1 MTWPL
6 RARQEA
12 HRALSARLSPSGR
25 SGSRRLNSRDGRAGT
40 VASATRQ
47 RAPTVPAGGR
57 SVSAPG
63 PPAPREE
70 GARRTRL
77 QVHRPSDRRGPG
89 SEPGPQYAFK
99 MSMFNVSC
107 NSH

>member
-40 VASATRQ
+40 VAGATRQ
-47 RAPTVPAGGR
+47 RAPTVPARRKKHLRAGTAGSSRRR
-57 SVSAPG
+57 SAADAITSSPTLGQAR
-63 PPAPREE
+63 PR
-70 GARRTRL
+70 
-77 QVHRPSDRRGPG
+77 Q
-89 SEPGPQYAFK
+89 
-99 MSMFNVSC
+99 
-107 NSH
+107 